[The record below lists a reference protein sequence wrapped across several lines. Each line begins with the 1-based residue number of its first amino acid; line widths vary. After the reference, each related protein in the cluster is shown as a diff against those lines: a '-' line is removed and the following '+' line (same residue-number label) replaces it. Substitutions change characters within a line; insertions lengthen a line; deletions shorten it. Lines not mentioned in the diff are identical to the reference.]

1 MTEKIS
7 REAQQKEVDLN
18 YKAFTELSQEFYE
31 ENHGKYALMRG
42 GKVVNLFDTW
52 DDAAKT
58 GDELRGKGRAF
69 LYPKGRQ
76 QDGQHGGIHLC
87 RCLGKAASLPTGR
100 QAYR

>member
-58 GDELRGKGRAF
+58 GEMSYGE
-69 LYPKGRQ
+69 
-76 QDGQHGGIHLC
+76 
-87 RCLGKAASLPTGR
+87 KAEPFSIQKVDNRTVSMG
-100 QAYR
+100 AYTYAVV